1 MQAARWSPGRLDAPD
16 FSASRAKKQESSGAA
31 LLRPLSS
38 DVRNTNS
45 ATAFDRTA
53 LLLAGL
59 AVLGFS
65 GTMPATRLAVRE
77 LDPWFVA
84 LARAVGAGSLAGCYL
99 LLQRASLPQR
109 RQLAGLAVV
118 ALGTVIGFPLLSAC
132 ALTSVP
138 ASDAAMVL
146 AFTPTLTALAGM
158 LRNGERPALP
168 FWLANALGLCA
179 VLGFLYSGPQ
189 ALRAGHAL
197 LLAASV
203 VCALG
208 YTEGARLA
216 RQMTGLRVVSWSL
229 VLSLPLLAPGLLAL
243 LPLAQ
248 PVHAASWAGLAYVS
262 LISMFLA
269 FAPWYAALAR
279 GGIALTS
286 QIQLL
291 QPLLSV
297 CWAAWLLGEHVS
309 GGLWLTL
316 GIVLGSIA
324 LARRAL
330 ARPRSETTAGST
342 RPPLSAIPATSPA
355 PR

>member
-1 MQAARWSPGRLDAPD
+1 M
-16 FSASRAKKQESSGAA
+16 
-31 LLRPLSS
+31 
-38 DVRNTNS
+38 RNTNS
-45 ATAFDRTA
+45 ATGFDRTA

-84 LARAVGAGSLAGCYL
+84 LARAVVAGSLAGSWL
-99 LLQRASLPQR
+99 LLRRAALPEP
-109 RQLAGLAVV
+109 RQLLGLAVV
-118 ALGTVIGFPLLSAC
+118 ALGTVMGFPILSAC

-146 AFTPTLTALAGM
+146 AFIPTLTTLAGM
-158 LRNGERPALP
+158 WRNGERPAP
-168 FWLANALGLCA
+168 VFWLANALGLCA

-189 ALRAGHAL
+189 ALCAGHAL

-216 RQMTGLRVVSWSL
+216 RSMTGLRVVSWSL
-229 VLSLPLLAPGLLAL
+229 VLSLPLLVPAL
-243 LPLAQ
+243 CLFLPVSRS
-248 PVHAASWAGLAYVS
+248 VHTASWLGLAYVS

-279 GGIALTS
+279 GGIAFTS

-297 CWAAWLLGEHVS
+297 CWAAWLLGEPVS
-309 GGLWLTL
+309 TRLWLTL
-316 GIVLGSIA
+316 GIVLGSIVW
-324 LARRAL
+324 ARRAL
-330 ARPRSETTAGST
+330 TRSALPSAST
-342 RPPLSAIPATSPA
+342 RAVPSVIPAPSPLS
-355 PR
+355 R

>member
-1 MQAARWSPGRLDAPD
+1 
-16 FSASRAKKQESSGAA
+16 
-31 LLRPLSS
+31 
-38 DVRNTNS
+38 
-45 ATAFDRTA
+45 
-53 LLLAGL
+53 
-59 AVLGFS
+59 VLGFS

-84 LARAVGAGSLAGCYL
+84 LARAVAAGSLAGSFL
-99 LLQRASLPQR
+99 LLRRARLPEP
-109 RQLAGLAVV
+109 RQLPGLAVV

-146 AFTPTLTALAGM
+146 AFIPTLTVLAGM
-158 LRNGERPALP
+158 LRSGERPALP
-168 FWLANALGLCA
+168 FWLANGLGLCA

-189 ALRAGHAL
+189 ALRAGHGL
-197 LLAASV
+197 LFAASV

-208 YTEGARLA
+208 YAEGARLA

-229 VLSLPLLAPGLLAL
+229 VLSLPLLVPGLLAL
-243 LPLAQ
+243 LPLSQ

-262 LISMFLA
+262 LVSMFLA

-316 GIVLGSIA
+316 GIVLGSIV

-330 ARPRSETTAGST
+330 SRRGATNSLGST
-342 RPPLSAIPATSPA
+342 CPPQSVIPVTSPA

>member
-1 MQAARWSPGRLDAPD
+1 M
-16 FSASRAKKQESSGAA
+16 
-31 LLRPLSS
+31 
-38 DVRNTNS
+38 
-45 ATAFDRTA
+45 
-53 LLLAGL
+53 
-59 AVLGFS
+59 LGFS

-84 LARAVGAGSLAGCYL
+84 LARAVAAGSLAGSFL
-99 LLQRASLPQR
+99 LLRRARLPEP
-109 RQLAGLAVV
+109 RQLPGLAVV

-146 AFTPTLTALAGM
+146 AFIPTLTVLAGM
-158 LRNGERPALP
+158 LRSGERPALP
-168 FWLANALGLCA
+168 FWLANGLGLCA

-189 ALRAGHAL
+189 ALRAGHGL
-197 LLAASV
+197 LFAASV

-208 YTEGARLA
+208 YAEGARLA

-229 VLSLPLLAPGLLAL
+229 VLSLPLLVPGLLAL
-243 LPLAQ
+243 LPLSQ

-262 LISMFLA
+262 LVSMFLA

-297 CWAAWLLGEHVS
+297 CWATWLLGEHVS

-316 GIVLGSIA
+316 GIVLGSIV

-330 ARPRSETTAGST
+330 SRRGATNSLGST
-342 RPPLSAIPATSPA
+342 CPPPSVIPVTSPA

>member
-1 MQAARWSPGRLDAPD
+1 VV
-16 FSASRAKKQESSGAA
+16 KSGAA
-31 LLRPLSS
+31 VARTLSS
-38 DVRNTNS
+38 DVRNTDS

-84 LARAVGAGSLAGCYL
+84 LARAVGAGSLAGAFL
-99 LLQRASLPQR
+99 LLRRATLPEP

-158 LRNGERPALP
+158 LRNGERPARP

-189 ALRAGHAL
+189 ALRAGHGL
-197 LLAASV
+197 LFAASV

-208 YTEGARLA
+208 YAEGARLA
-216 RQMTGLRVVSWSL
+216 RRMTGLRVVSWSL
-229 VLSLPLLAPGLLAL
+229 VLSMPLLVPGLLAF
-243 LPLAQ
+243 LPLSR
-248 PVHAASWAGLAYVS
+248 PVHAASWLGLGYVS
-262 LISMFLA
+262 LVSMFLA

-297 CWAAWLLGEHVS
+297 GWAAWLLGEHVS
-309 GGLWLTL
+309 RGLWLTL

-330 ARPRSETTAGST
+330 SRPRAASEADST
-342 RPPLSAIPATSPA
+342 RPPQPAITPVPALAATSPA